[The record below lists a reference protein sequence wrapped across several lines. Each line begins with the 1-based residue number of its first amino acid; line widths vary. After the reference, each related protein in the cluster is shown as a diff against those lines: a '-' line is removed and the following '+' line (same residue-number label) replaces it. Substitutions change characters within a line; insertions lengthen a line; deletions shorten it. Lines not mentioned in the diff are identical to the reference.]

1 MLNYQRV
8 VLTKSP
14 RSGMDG
20 INDFKLGWRSNSVS
34 WFCFCAVILV
44 PQSGPKVAKPELAT
58 GTHGQVVC
66 LALLFPALQL
76 SWGRRIGAFVI
87 SYRKKQTSTHVNHV
101 TSEHSRAG
109 QDGPRVN
116 LQQLLSDPRGDLF
129 REHPC
134 IHTLSIAFL
143 VANIS
148 STSCFYVAMF
158 DPVGANNA
166 SSPDAA
172 DRDHGKC
179 LHPTTGSIWSSK
191 FSKHIFHRKMASQ
204 HPPWHPTGASV
215 PQGPQR
221 HAARMDCFSSE
232 SLAVPLFQ
240 LIYIHN
246 NKAENCWCTR
256 WNSSILHCSA
266 TVFVA
271 SK

>member
-1 MLNYQRV
+1 MGQEW
-8 VLTKSP
+8 
-14 RSGMDG
+14 
-20 INDFKLGWRSNSVS
+20 IFNSCCQIHAEIS
-34 WFCFCAVILV
+34 F
-44 PQSGPKVAKPELAT
+44 
-58 GTHGQVVC
+58 GTSMYTYPLHRFP
-66 LALLFPALQL
+66 LF
-76 SWGRRIGAFVI
+76 
-87 SYRKKQTSTHVNHV
+87 
-101 TSEHSRAG
+101 
-109 QDGPRVN
+109 
-116 LQQLLSDPRGDLF
+116 
-129 REHPC
+129 
-134 IHTLSIAFL
+134 

-158 DPVGANNA
+158 DPVRANNA
-166 SSPDAA
+166 SSPDDAA

-179 LHPTTGSIWSSK
+179 SHPTTGSIWSSK

-232 SLAVPLFQ
+232 SLAVPLSQ

-246 NKAENCWCTR
+246 NKAENYWCTR